1 MILLS
6 YVRHCAACLFLAALV
21 AADAFAGPPPL
32 VSQSTDTGL
41 CRWLG
46 ASGDELLVRRVSQFS
61 VKGADVETA
70 IAELSTRAN
79 LPLSFIQEDGKDAPV
94 TLEMRDATV
103 RQILDELVARTPSYR
118 YSLIAGRLVLYPR
131 DPKWETQIEDIHLG
145 PAPRVQVAHALAKEL
160 SRRLPAFADLVGP
173 WVLGDSRAYTY
184 QDQVSVAGPGS
195 VLELLVQLLG
205 NRPST
210 FLLLDRNER
219 TPFQSLSVSSRD
231 QLETLKLTAPAMVLR
246 RRDETVQLKL
256 VGTLKYGSVS
266 VNLTPGECGTI
277 YEVGDEQVIG
287 VSADGLVTARG
298 NGEASV
304 RARVERLTDQL
315 ILKVDLPK
323 DNP

>member
-1 MILLS
+1 MTTIS
-6 YVRHCAACLFLAALV
+6 YLGRSIACMSLAVMVSAN
-21 AADAFAGPPPL
+21 AFAASSPTPADM
-32 VSQSTDTGL
+32 SL

-46 ASGDELLVRRVSQFS
+46 ASGDELLVRRIAHFS
-61 VKGADVETA
+61 VKQATA
-70 IAELSTRAN
+70 ARAVAEFSTTAN
-79 LPLSFIQEDGKDAPV
+79 LPLSFIQGDAGDEA
-94 TLEMRDATV
+94 LSLDMQNATV
-103 RQILDELVARTPSYR
+103 RQILDELVARVPSYR

-131 DPKWETQIEDIHLG
+131 DPKWETRLEDIHLG
-145 PAPRVQVAHALAKEL
+145 PAPRVQVANALAREL

-173 WVLGDSRAYTY
+173 WVLGDPNAYTY
-184 QDQVSVAGPGS
+184 KDEVSVVGPGS

-210 FLLLDRNER
+210 FLLLARNER

-277 YEVGDEQVIG
+277 YEVGDERVIG
-287 VSADGLVTARG
+287 VSADGLVTALG
-298 NGEASV
+298 SGEASV